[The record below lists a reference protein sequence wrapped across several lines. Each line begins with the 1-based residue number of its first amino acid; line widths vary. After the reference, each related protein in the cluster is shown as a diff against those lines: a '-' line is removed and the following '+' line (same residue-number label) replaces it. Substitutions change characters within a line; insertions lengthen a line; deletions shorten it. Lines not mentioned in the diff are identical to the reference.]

1 MLPLFATYSAYSAHP
16 TTDPTA
22 GLTDPT
28 YLASYGNLSLMWPSL
43 HDKSTDHGIFRNVFL
58 GVHNPHVLLHHL
70 CAAHQCG
77 IRFDVS
83 DNHARCR
90 PHCSLIFL
98 RSRREC
104 FSITQLSSG
113 EWASSGLHIYLNE
126 HGIHAKIKKA
136 AGALLF
142 VTCILGWYLLA
153 GLLLPSVDF
162 PLAVPLGDLSHV
174 VPGLSDIRAR
184 REGGGK
190 RSTSQKSQQE
200 TDSVV

>member
-1 MLPLFATYSAYSAHP
+1 MIPLFATYSAYSAHP

-28 YLASYGNLSLMWPSL
+28 YLASYGIVSLMWPPL
-43 HDKSTDHGIFRNVFL
+43 YGNSTDHTIFRNVFR
-58 GVHNPHVLLHHL
+58 GIHNPHVLLHHL

-98 RSRREC
+98 CGRREC

-113 EWASSGLHIYLNE
+113 ECASSSLHFCLNE
-126 HGIHAKIKKA
+126 HEIHAKIKKA

-162 PLAVPLGDLSHV
+162 PLLVPLGDLSHV

-184 REGGGK
+184 RERGGK
-190 RSTSQKSQQE
+190 RSAIKKSQQE